1 MLLVPSIALAAI
13 SLALPPIRAVEAT
26 AIPLT
31 VSPLTLTA
39 PASAGEAPDSEP
51 VRLTARDGRKLEGT
65 FYPVPKANDPV
76 AAVLLIHDLGADREQ
91 LKPLIERLVKKKL
104 AVLTFDLRGHGA
116 SADEDCDWSAMDET
130 AQNRLVPFMVHDV
143 GAAMMWL
150 ADDSRVL
157 GARQHVIGQGFGALL
172 AARAAADE
180 RVTSLTLIEPHLE
193 AHDFHLAALLD
204 DAAGLP
210 MQLVAPKDAC
220 ERYETFLKDEELED
234 VIDIQSVKC
243 DAGECAGDKRFGTSL
258 SKWVDDRRDG
268 VSSGSSSGKRKRG

>member
-1 MLLVPSIALAAI
+1 MLLVPTIALGAI
-13 SLALPPIRAVEAT
+13 ALALPPVRGVEAS
-26 AIPLT
+26 ASSCAA
-31 VSPLTLTA
+31 SPA
-39 PASAGEAPDSEP
+39 PISAPSLAGEALDSEP

-65 FYPVPKANDPV
+65 FYPVPKVNDPV
-76 AAVLLIHDLGADREQ
+76 AAVLLIHDLGADRAQ
-91 LKPLIERLVKKKL
+91 LEPLVERLVKKKL

-116 SADEDCDWSAMDET
+116 SADEECDWSAMDEA
-130 AQNRLVPFMVHDV
+130 AQSRLVPFMVHDI
-143 GAAMMWL
+143 GAAMEWL
-150 ADDSRVL
+150 SDDSRVL

-180 RVTSLTLIEPHLE
+180 RVTSLTLIEPQLD
-193 AHDFHLAALLD
+193 AHNFQLAGLLD

-234 VIDIQSVKC
+234 VIEIQAVKC

-268 VSSGSSSGKRKRG
+268 ATSGTSGGKRKRG